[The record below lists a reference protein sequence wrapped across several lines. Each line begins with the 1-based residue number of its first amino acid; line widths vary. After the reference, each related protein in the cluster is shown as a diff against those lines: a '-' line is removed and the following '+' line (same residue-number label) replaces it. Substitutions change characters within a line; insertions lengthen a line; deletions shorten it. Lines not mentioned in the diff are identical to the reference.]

1 MSVHFQT
8 ESWPTDSV
16 LEADIEIDDG
26 QSAEEISPV
35 EELDGD
41 VQIDPLFA
49 APDPLGRYLKD
60 IRSIPLLNRHQ
71 ETTLAQQ
78 IEEAERQ
85 INDEALSSLLALRC
99 ALDIGKTVDAGK
111 FNMRDIVTLRVEPS
125 GEHLNDEDILKARFR
140 AGIRKLQRFANHCQ
154 RTPTRSAKSATL
166 TSRRQAG
173 TTVRR
178 QQKKIAEMI
187 KSLNLNQQQID
198 AIIDQHRV
206 IYEQIKGLEE
216 KFRGQPK
223 PRKEIRAV
231 EKVIGMPMAELGR
244 KIALILDNQAR
255 VSAAK
260 HDFVQANLRLVV
272 AIAKKYCGHGL
283 AYLDL
288 IQEGNIGLLRAV
300 DKFDYRLGFR
310 FSTYASWWI
319 RQAVTRSLSDYGHTI
334 RIPVHMVELTNKL
347 ARAVDSLGGRSGR
360 SPTAD
365 EIAAD
370 MAIPPA
376 KVQTILNLVKEPISL
391 ETPLGDEASNCL
403 ADVITDERA
412 LDPEA
417 LVINVSSQE
426 EIQRILATL
435 TPREEKIIRMRF
447 GIREELSHTL
457 EETGKVFGITRERI
471 RQIEAIALKK
481 LRRRDLSGL

>member
-1 MSVHFQT
+1 
-8 ESWPTDSV
+8 
-16 LEADIEIDDG
+16 
-26 QSAEEISPV
+26 
-35 EELDGD
+35 
-41 VQIDPLFA
+41 
-49 APDPLGRYLKD
+49 
-60 IRSIPLLNRHQ
+60 
-71 ETTLAQQ
+71 
-78 IEEAERQ
+78 
-85 INDEALSSLLALRC
+85 
-99 ALDIGKTVDAGK
+99 
-111 FNMRDIVTLRVEPS
+111 
-125 GEHLNDEDILKARFR
+125 
-140 AGIRKLQRFANHCQ
+140 
-154 RTPTRSAKSATL
+154 
-166 TSRRQAG
+166 
-173 TTVRR
+173 
-178 QQKKIAEMI
+178 
-187 KSLNLNQQQID
+187 
-198 AIIDQHRV
+198 
-206 IYEQIKGLEE
+206 
-216 KFRGQPK
+216 
-223 PRKEIRAV
+223 
-231 EKVIGMPMAELGR
+231 
-244 KIALILDNQAR
+244 
-255 VSAAK
+255 
-260 HDFVQANLRLVV
+260 
-272 AIAKKYCGHGL
+272 
-283 AYLDL
+283 
-288 IQEGNIGLLRAV
+288 
-300 DKFDYRLGFR
+300 
-310 FSTYASWWI
+310 
-319 RQAVTRSLSDYGHTI
+319 
-334 RIPVHMVELTNKL
+334 MVELTNKL